1 MKATKREIQRRIAY
15 ETARIL
21 TEYQSSDQAFAIQKA
36 ASRLGINDKRLLPNR
51 EEVSLAIREQQR
63 LFRGNEQ
70 AAALQN
76 LRIAALEAMQ
86 SLIQFKPLLV
96 GPVYE
101 GTADSNS
108 PVRLHMFA
116 ETPEEVIFALSDL
129 HIPWHERDRSM
140 RFSGGSRKNMP
151 GFQFNANGV
160 MFELVVLP
168 EQGPFSKPLDP
179 LDHHIIQGVNLKQLK
194 ALLNQR

>member
-36 ASRLGINDKRLLPNR
+36 ASRLGISDRRLLPTR
-51 EEVSLAIREQQR
+51 EEISLAIREQQR
-63 LFRGNEQ
+63 LFRGSDQ
-70 AAALQN
+70 ASALQKLRTAALQT
-76 LRIAALEAMQ
+76 MQ
-86 SLIQFKPLLV
+86 LLVRFRPLLV

-108 PVRLHMFA
+108 PVRLHLFA
-116 ETPEEVIFALSDL
+116 DTPEDVIFALADL
-129 HIPWHERDRSM
+129 HIPWQERDRTL
-140 RFSGGSRKNMP
+140 RFSGGGRKNMP

-160 MFELVVLP
+160 LFELVVMP
-168 EQGPFSKPLDP
+168 EQGPYSKPLDP
-179 LDHHIIQGVNLKQLK
+179 LDHQPIQGATSKQLK
-194 ALLNQR
+194 VLLNQR

>member
-36 ASRLGINDKRLLPNR
+36 ASRLGVSDRRLLPTR
-51 EEVSLAIREQQR
+51 EEISLAIREQQR
-63 LFRGNEQ
+63 LFRGSDQES
-70 AAALQN
+70 ALEKLRTAALQ
-76 LRIAALEAMQ
+76 AMQ
-86 SLIQFKPLLV
+86 LLVRFRPILV

-108 PVRLHMFA
+108 PVRLHLFA
-116 ETPEEVIFALSDL
+116 DTPEEVIFALADL
-129 HIPWHERDRSM
+129 HIPWQERDRLI
-140 RFSGGSRKNMP
+140 RFSGGVRKNMP

-160 MFELVVLP
+160 MFELVVMP
-168 EQGPFSKPLDP
+168 EQGPYNKPLDS
-179 LDHHIIQGVNLKQLK
+179 LDHQPIQGATIKHLKKLM
-194 ALLNQR
+194 NQR